1 MKSKKVSKSKS
12 QKLSKE
18 SSIKST
24 TIQNKDP
31 LSLLNS
37 SIKEIL
43 TQLGYETLTIVQ
55 QKMLQEILST
65 KSNKNIICIS
75 PKGSGKMLS
84 FLLPIVHKI
93 LESEKNNL
101 IERYIIITG
110 IKERAHELYS
120 MSKEL
125 LQDINGKKV
134 CICVGGASRKK
145 ENLKL
150 MENDIKLIISTPQR
164 IVEYIKND
172 KNKKLVIN
180 KDVKMIIFDEVE
192 NMEINGYKNE
202 LKEIINI
209 FGFDKI
215 KPNKNDENK
224 FVNEEINFIFYC
236 QNEEN
241 SINNE
246 TNVNI
251 NSQSFINELINFSE
265 RKYNT
270 IIIQDESK
278 SKISNS
284 NDLSKRQ
291 LITKRGY
298 IILDPAKKFLF
309 LLTFLRKNLQ
319 NKVII
324 FFSTSKEVIF
334 YNSLLNLYHIETNM
348 IFSSSSKSIKEN
360 QEILSKFT
368 KMEKGFLLCT
378 DLSKMRLG
386 TPICDWVLYYDAPND
401 IDTFEANL
409 EIKCDKNDINKISDI
424 KAFMILMP
432 NELDLLKEKKEINI
446 VEFNL
451 NLGNIDKDQDKV
463 EKLVNTKKQEVLV
476 NAFDAYKEF
485 LFNYVSRS
493 NKDVFNLDN
502 VDVSKLCKSFGFKF
516 PPYINFSSLK
526 NYEKLDDK
534 KNKKKNFLFPDEIEK
549 IYGNKD

>member
-93 LESEKNNL
+93 LESEKNNI

-319 NKVII
+319 KKVII

>member
-1 MKSKKVSKSKS
+1 MKSKNLSKNKS
-12 QKLSKE
+12 QKLIKE
-18 SSIKST
+18 NKPKST
-24 TIQNKDP
+24 PVQNKDP

-43 TQLGYETLTIVQ
+43 IQLGYERLTNVQ
-55 QKMLQEILST
+55 QRMLQEILSIKT
-65 KSNKNIICIS
+65 NQNILCIS

-84 FLLPIVHKI
+84 FLLPIIQKI
-93 LESEKNNL
+93 IESEKNNL

-120 MSKEL
+120 LSKEL

-150 MENDIKLIISTPQR
+150 MENDVKLIISTPQR

-180 KDVKMIIFDEVE
+180 KDIKMIIFDEVE

-202 LKEIINI
+202 LKEIVNI
-209 FGFDKI
+209 FGF
-215 KPNKNDENK
+215 NKLKTNKYDENK
-224 FVNEEINFIFYC
+224 IVNEEINFIFYS
-236 QNEEN
+236 QNDEN
-241 SINNE
+241 ANDNEIHNN
-246 TNVNI
+246 NN
-251 NSQSFINELINFSE
+251 QSFINELINFSE
-265 RKYNT
+265 RKYTT
-270 IIIQDESK
+270 IKIQDESK
-278 SKISNS
+278 SKLSSSN
-284 NDLSKRQ
+284 NFSKNQ

-298 IILDPAKKFLF
+298 IILDPSKKFLF
-309 LLTFLRKNLQ
+309 LLSFLRKNLQ
-319 NKVII
+319 KKILI

-348 IFSSSSKSIKEN
+348 IYSSSSKGIKEN
-360 QEILSKFT
+360 QETLTKFSKL
-368 KMEKGFLLCT
+368 EKGFLLCT
-378 DLSKMRLG
+378 DLSKMRLNI
-386 TPICDWVLYYDAPND
+386 PLCDWILFYDSPND
-401 IDTFEANL
+401 IATFEANL
-409 EIKCDKNDINKISDI
+409 EINCDKNNINEINDI
-424 KAFMILMP
+424 KAFMVLMP
-432 NELDLLKEKKEINI
+432 NEIDLLKEKKEINI

-451 NLGNIDKDQDKV
+451 SLGNIDKDQDKV

-485 LFNYVSRS
+485 LFNYVSRK

-516 PPYINFSSLK
+516 PPYVNFSSLM
-526 NYEKLDDK
+526 NYEKSNDK
-534 KNKKKNFLFPDEIEK
+534 KSKKKNFLFPEEIEK